1 MTNSDLRERA
11 GRLAHLTE
19 IAEEARLDLKA
30 AYDAAASQGY
40 SKAALR
46 KAVKIH
52 MMDQACRAKH
62 DQQQTDLLLYLEE
75 IEGSARP
82 LREAAE

>member
-11 GRLAHLTE
+11 ERLAHLTE

-46 KAVKIH
+46 RAVKIH
-52 MMDQACRAKH
+52 MMDQARRAKH
-62 DQQQTDLLLYLEE
+62 DQQQMDLELYLAE
-75 IEGSARP
+75 IEGKRLA
-82 LREAAE
+82 EAAA

>member
-1 MTNSDLRERA
+1 MTNSDLKQRA
-11 GRLAHLTE
+11 ERLAHLTE

-46 KAVKIH
+46 RAVKIH
-52 MMDQACRAKH
+52 MMDQARRAKH
-62 DQQQTDLLLYLEE
+62 DAEQADLILYLEE
-75 IEGSARP
+75 LEGRARV
-82 LREAAE
+82 LEAAQ

>member
-11 GRLAHLTE
+11 ERLAHLTE

-46 KAVKIH
+46 RAVKIH
-52 MMDQACRAKH
+52 MMDQARRAKPRW
-62 DQQQTDLLLYLEE
+62 T
-75 IEGSARP
+75 SSCT
-82 LREAAE
+82 